1 VSLDHLRGRHVGLIA
16 KTHVRYSVRG
26 GAGLIFLIISML
38 SGLIMANVVIS
49 PVEQISKM
57 DKEAGGAGDTKKVV
71 DQVVHKVGIPAIKR
85 FTSGDAEQA
94 NYLVLEK
101 PALVSAFMVIL
112 IFFLPFL
119 VSLGAFNQTAGDIG
133 NRGLRYQLLRT
144 ERVNIFVGRFIGTT
158 LFTFIVLA
166 ALLMLVLLYLVI
178 KAKFYPAG
186 DVVAWMLRGYLAMVI
201 YALPWIALCAWISTA
216 IDSAFGS
223 MVVAQ
228 IIILFWP
235 ILTWF
240 ASQANHHASFLKYLM
255 PWGYKW
261 WMIHPSMSMFFA
273 GTGVMLGFTAL
284 FGFLGLRHF
293 QKRDL

>member
-1 VSLDHLRGRHVGLIA
+1 MSLAHLRGRHVGLIA

-57 DKEAGGAGDTKKVV
+57 DKEAGGSGDTKKVV
-71 DQVVHKVGIPAIKR
+71 DEVVHKIGIPAIKR
-85 FTSGDAEQA
+85 FTSGDEAQA
-94 NYLVLEK
+94 KYLVLEK

-112 IFFLPFL
+112 MFFLPFL

-144 ERVNIFVGRFIGTT
+144 ERVNIFIGRFVGTMI
-158 LFTFIVLA
+158 FTFIVLA
-166 ALLMLVLLYLVI
+166 ALIGLVMLYLVI

-186 DVVAWMLRGYLAMVI
+186 DVVAWMLQGCLAMCI
-201 YALPWIALCAWISTA
+201 YALPWIALCAWISTV

-223 MVVAQ
+223 LVIAQ
-228 IIILFWP
+228 VIILFWP
-235 ILTWF
+235 ILTYL
-240 ASQANHHASFLKYLM
+240 ARSANDAASFLQYLT

-261 WMIHPSMSMFFA
+261 WLLHPDIGMFFA
-273 GTGVMLGFTAL
+273 GAGVMLGFTAL
-284 FGFLGLRHF
+284 FGWLGLRHF

>member
-1 VSLDHLRGRHVGLIA
+1 MSLAHLRGRHVGLIA
-16 KTHVRYSVRG
+16 KTHVRYSIRG

-38 SGLIMANVVIS
+38 SGLMMAGIVIS
-49 PVEQISKM
+49 PVEDIQRMEK
-57 DKEAGGAGDTKKVV
+57 KAGGDGNTEKVL
-71 DQVVHKVGIPAIKR
+71 DEVVHKVGIPAIKR
-85 FTSGDAEQA
+85 FTSGDEEQA
-94 NYLVLEK
+94 KYLALEK

-112 IFFLPFL
+112 MFFLPFL

-144 ERVNIFVGRFIGTT
+144 ERVNIFVGRFLGTAA
-158 LFTFIVLA
+158 FTF
-166 ALLMLVLLYLVI
+166 LVLGALMALVMLYLVI

-186 DVVAWMLRGYLAMVI
+186 DVVLWMLRGYLAMVV
-201 YALPWIALCAWISTA
+201 YALPWIALCAWISTV

-223 MVVAQ
+223 LVIALLIVM
-228 IIILFWP
+228 FWP
-235 ILTWF
+235 VLTWF
-240 ASQANHHASFLKYLM
+240 ATQANHAASFLQYLL

-261 WMIHPSMSMFFA
+261 WLLHPNVGMFFA
-273 GTGVMLGFTAL
+273 GTGVMLAFTAL